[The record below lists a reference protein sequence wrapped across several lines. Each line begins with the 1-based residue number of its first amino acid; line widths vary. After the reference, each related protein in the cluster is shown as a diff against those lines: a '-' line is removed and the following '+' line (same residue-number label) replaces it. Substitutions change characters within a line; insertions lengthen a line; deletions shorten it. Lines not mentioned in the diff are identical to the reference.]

1 MTKLIS
7 ISKGFITN
15 SSSLVYTINFDTYCS
30 TQILCNKKYI
40 KSKIEKHFNEFAKND
55 LHLDEYL
62 QNTAYKE
69 FLENVKNKIFE
80 YAEKLCEIIDAL
92 ADTELTISSEITR
105 DGSTIDIDYPEDY
118 AMFFIVKYVL
128 SDCENESEEYET

>member
-1 MTKLIS
+1 MTRLIS
-7 ISKGFITN
+7 ISKGFTTN

-30 TQILCNKKYI
+30 TQILCNKKHI
-40 KSKIEKHFNEFAKND
+40 KSRIENHFNKFVKND

-80 YAEKLCEIIDAL
+80 YAKKLCEIIEAL

-105 DGSTIDIDYPEDY
+105 DGSTIDTDYPEGY
-118 AMFFIVKYVL
+118 AMFFIVKYIL
-128 SDCENESEEYET
+128 DDCENESEEYET